1 MGSYTYDLKANDV
14 VIGGVLIRG
23 YGPDDAVSYE
33 RAAPLGEITTGA
45 DGEHAFSRNN
55 NDLWFV
61 TLTLME
67 TSQAYRD
74 VASLYQAQQAE
85 TPIARLSYVHRDRI
99 NGDVCSSNRAT
110 FVEGPVPSKGK
121 AVGTR
126 SFRIALPGAEL
137 GAVFGGSIA

>member
-1 MGSYTYDLKANDV
+1 MGSYNYDLKAVDV
-14 VIGGVLIRG
+14 VIGGVLLRG
-23 YGPDDAVSYE
+23 YGPDDAVSFE
-33 RAAPLGEITTGA
+33 RAAPIGEVTTGG

-55 NDLWFV
+55 NDAMFC

-74 VASLYQAQQAE
+74 VASLMQAQEAQ
-85 TPIARLSYVHRDRI
+85 TPIARLSFVMRDRI
-99 NGDVCSSNRAT
+99 NGDTCSSNRAT

-126 SFRIALPGAEL
+126 TFRLFLPGAL
-137 GAVFGGSIA
+137 VGAVFGGSIT